1 MSGSSI
7 TAVKWLELETT
18 VFIEA
23 MKEAVKNG
31 HKSGNSFDKTGWE
44 DITKQFQKSLN
55 HTVGREQL
63 CNKMNKLRH
72 EYQQFKRLLD
82 TTGFRWNS
90 MTKSVTVD
98 DESVWDRA
106 IQANP
111 GWLKYKKYGLSN
123 WPDLSMIYGDAYAR
137 GNLGVDSAQDLDHF
151 EADNCV
157 DIEQVFESPTT
168 PVHLG
173 MTDPFHEDTPTP
185 TQTTTKR
192 SLDRTP
198 TGRRKKSAN
207 KEDNHVKDLYRK
219 YLSIKIEKASS
230 TSVTSP
236 VCGGEGASRPRDF
249 SVSAC
254 EAVLSSIPDM
264 SKDIYLKA
272 TSRMCVDPSWRELFI
287 CAKPVKR
294 TWLLDALE

>member
-1 MSGSSI
+1 
-7 TAVKWLELETT
+7 
-18 VFIEA
+18 

-31 HKSGNSFDKTGWE
+31 HKSDNSFNKTEWE
-44 DITKQFQKSLN
+44 DITKQFQKALN
-55 HTVGREQL
+55 RTVRREQL
-63 CNKMNKLRH
+63 RNKINKLKQ
-72 EYQQFKRLLD
+72 EYQQFKRLLN
-82 TTGFRWNS
+82 TTRVGWNT

-111 GWLKYKKYGLSN
+111 GWLKYKKCGLNN
-123 WPDLSMIYGDAYAR
+123 WPDLSMVFGDAYAR
-137 GNLGVDSAQDLDHF
+137 ENLGVDSAQDLDYN
-151 EADNCV
+151 EADNSV
-157 DIEQVFESPTT
+157 DIEQVFESLST

-192 SLDRTP
+192 NLDRTP

-207 KEDNHVKDLYRK
+207 KGDSHVKDMYGK

-236 VCGGEGASRPRDF
+236 VHGGEGAFRPRDF
-249 SVSAC
+249 SVSAS

-264 SKDIYLKA
+264 SKETYLKA
-272 TSRMCVDPSWRELFI
+272 TSRMCADPSWRELFV
-287 CAKPVKR
+287 CPKPIKR
-294 TWLLDALE
+294 TWLLDAFE